1 MTRHKQA
8 VSDDQ
13 PLVERQRLLL
23 ELEED
28 ALRSEKEKTTTTTA
42 SRRTQSSAARID
54 VATLIQETCSR
65 LEARLT
71 RLEEL
76 LEAMRG
82 ASVSTA
88 PAKDYYTTAEAA
100 QLLGKRTYTVR
111 EWCRLGRVNAEKAAF
126 GRGLDEEWRISHDE
140 LVRIQNEGLLR
151 LQPASRLRTVRRLG
165 S

>member
-1 MTRHKQA
+1 MTRQKQA
-8 VSDDQ
+8 VSGDR

-28 ALRSEKEKTTTTTA
+28 ALRSAKEDTTSRTA
-42 SRRTQSSAARID
+42 ARRTPRSAARID
-54 VATLIQETCSR
+54 VTTLIQETCSR

-76 LEAMRG
+76 LHEMRT
-82 ASVSTA
+82 AHAPAA

-111 EWCRLGRVNAEKAAF
+111 EWCRLGRVHAEKAAS

-151 LQPASRLRTVRRLG
+151 LQPASRVRTVRRLG